1 MAAET
6 RVIDISVTELEQL
19 VERQVKKVLDARLP
33 KADPK
38 YFTVRDLE
46 KILGVSTIWIYQM
59 IKAGRLDS
67 RRIKGTRT
75 IRFIQEDIDNFLK
88 VNPGYKPGKIRR
100 RNQGDLD
107 PILAG
112 AE

>member
-1 MAAET
+1 MAPET
-6 RVIDISVTELEQL
+6 RVIDISVTELQQL
-19 VERQVKKVLDARLP
+19 VEQTVQHVLDARLP

-46 KILGVSTIWIYQM
+46 KILGISTVWIY
-59 IKAGRLDS
+59 KLLKEGRLDS
-67 RRIKGTRT
+67 RRIKGTRK

-88 VNPGYKPGKIRR
+88 VNPGYKPGEIRR
-100 RNQGDLD
+100 RNQNGPDVTS
-107 PILAG
+107 G